1 MIQFYL
7 LAVAYLV
14 FSALLILVDSY
25 RRRLSF
31 MLKAKAR
38 IREDM
43 KRLNLY
49 FVAGIAISL
58 LLLFLPIRPGPI
70 VAGDLLPALYIL
82 FIAFLLR
89 ILYSERNRERSDAF
103 LAGKKSR
110 MKKIGFITLAVALIH
125 FLFPSIVLL

>member
-58 LLLFLPIRPGPI
+58 LLLFLPIPPGPI

-110 MKKIGFITLAVALIH
+110 MKKIGIITLAVALIH